1 MDLGLKDRVA
11 IVGGSTRGMGRAI
24 ALAFVHEGAN
34 VTICG
39 RTETDLRRTEIDLA
53 RTSSQQHV
61 LAVPAD
67 ISNARDIR
75 RVVRDTISR
84 FGHVDI
90 LVTHMGYH
98 SAERPSELSD
108 DEILNSLNGGFLG
121 TVRLS
126 REVVPY
132 MKRQHWGRI
141 LNLLPELNTS
151 PLTSE
156 KVDVSGET
164 GLAHSNWM
172 ALVGYSKSLAN
183 ELAPFNITVNNLIHG
198 PVLSEAL
205 NAALEERSEADN
217 RSKDELLRE
226 MAAPVPMGRLGRLE
240 EVGDTAVYLCSERSS
255 FMTGESVVL
264 DGGMRQEIH

>member
-39 RTETDLRRTEIDLA
+39 RTEPDLRRTEIEIA
-53 RTSSQQHV
+53 RASSQQHV

-67 ISNARDIR
+67 ITDARDIR
-75 RVVRDTISR
+75 RVVRDTLSR

-98 SAERPSELSD
+98 TAERPSELSD
-108 DEILNSLNGGFLG
+108 DEILSSLSGGFLG
-121 TVRLS
+121 AVRLS

-141 LNLLPELNTS
+141 LNLLPELNTF
-151 PLTSE
+151 SE
-156 KVDVSGET
+156 HVDVSGET

-172 ALVGYSKSLAN
+172 ALVGYAKSLAN

-198 PVLSEAL
+198 PIMTETLEASIM
-205 NAALEERSEADN
+205 ERSESEERPKEDLM
-217 RSKDELLRE
+217 RELT
-226 MAAPVPMGRLGRLE
+226 APVPMGRLGRPE
-240 EVGDTAVYLCSERSS
+240 EVGDTAVYLCSERSA